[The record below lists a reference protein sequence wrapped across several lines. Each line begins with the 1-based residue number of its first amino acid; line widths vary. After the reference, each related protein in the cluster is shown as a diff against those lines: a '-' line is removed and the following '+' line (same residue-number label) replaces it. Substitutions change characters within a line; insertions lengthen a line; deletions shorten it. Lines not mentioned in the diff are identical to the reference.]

1 MSAARQ
7 AALDWQAAG
16 RRIRRAR
23 IKAGMNQADLAAA
36 AGLDRKSIS
45 NYENGRPPA
54 RADRV
59 PDGYYKVGEVFGWG
73 PAQVED
79 SFQATQQGPSV
90 SAPVDLIPPP
100 ASGAPGDLFP
110 AVGRFARAAVA
121 AGGDPVLRDLLEDVA
136 DRLLQSIPQRGT
148 PAAQGSYGLAAYR
161 PHAWAEGDPGVPGD
175 DAARI
180 QQAIE
185 EYERGRREQP

>member
-1 MSAARQ
+1 MEQDWKHLGRCIKRDRMRKGWRQPELANQSGLTVRTISTYETGAVPASAPEIPAGYLAVGR
-7 AALDWQAAG
+7 ALLWPPDGVDRALAG
-16 RRIRRAR
+16 QDPSTFSAP
-23 IKAGMNQADLAAA
+23 ANALAA
-36 AGLDRKSIS
+36 
-45 NYENGRPPA
+45 
-54 RADRV
+54 V
-59 PDGYYKVGEVFGWG
+59 
-73 PAQVED
+73 
-79 SFQATQQGPSV
+79 TPSHG
-90 SAPVDLIPPP
+90 A
-100 ASGAPGDLFP
+100 APGDLFP

-185 EYERGRREQP
+185 EHERGRREQP